1 MWTNRSEDISKILD
15 AAKDEIYAP
24 DVHKT
29 WEVTVQSALKILYRE
44 ESILWKIGSILSQNS
59 FDPSLQVDVLNKVRP
74 EIIKQEAENDPY
86 YENPDLNA
94 A

>member
-1 MWTNRSEDISKILD
+1 
-15 AAKDEIYAP
+15 
-24 DVHKT
+24 
-29 WEVTVQSALKILYRE
+29 
-44 ESILWKIGSILSQNS
+44 
-59 FDPSLQVDVLNKVRP
+59 VDVLNKVRP

>member
-1 MWTNRSEDISKILD
+1 
-15 AAKDEIYAP
+15 
-24 DVHKT
+24 
-29 WEVTVQSALKILYRE
+29 VQSALKILYRE

-74 EIIKQEAENDPY
+74 EIIKQEVANDPD
-86 YENPDLNA
+86 YENPDLDA